1 VFAPDGY
8 GVIAKTVVLA
18 AVIAAVGWYFGGITF
33 VVTSLIALF
42 LIGFT
47 LYFFRDPDRTTP
59 AGDHLFIAPADGK
72 VIEVKKVFEPNYLN
86 ADATQVSIFLS
97 PLDVHVNRI
106 PLSGEIEYAEYIP
119 GEYLVAWHEKA
130 SELNERSEFGVRN
143 SSGARMFFRQ
153 ITGYVARRIVFHI
166 KKGDAV
172 VAGNRF
178 GMMKFGSRMDLVFT
192 DEITLNVKAGDVVVA
207 GETIMGE
214 VKKR

>member
-1 VFAPDGY
+1 MFAPDGY
-8 GVIAKTVVLA
+8 GVITKVVVLA
-18 AVIAAVGWYFGGITF
+18 AILAAIGWYFGGIILAICSILAF
-33 VVTSLIALF
+33 FIVA
-42 LIGFT
+42 FT

-59 AGDHLFIAPADGK
+59 VGDHYFIAPADGK
-72 VIEVKKVFEPNYLN
+72 VIEIKKVFEPKYLKSE
-86 ADATQVSIFLS
+86 ATQVSIFLS

-106 PLSGEIEYAEYIP
+106 PLSGTIEYAEYIP

-130 SELNERSEFGVRN
+130 SELNERSEFGVVN
-143 SSGARMFFRQ
+143 PSGARMFFRQ

-172 VAGNRF
+172 VAGTRF

-192 DEITLNVKAGDVVVA
+192 DDISLNVEVGDMVVA